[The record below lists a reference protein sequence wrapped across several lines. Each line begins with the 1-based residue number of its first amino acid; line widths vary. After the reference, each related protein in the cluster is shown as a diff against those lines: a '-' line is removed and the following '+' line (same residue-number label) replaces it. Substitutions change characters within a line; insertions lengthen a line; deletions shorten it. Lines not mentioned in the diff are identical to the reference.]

1 MIIKIIGMIIGALV
15 LIGGIYYLVKERKDK
30 ESLKI
35 YGVITAMGGAV
46 FLVAL
51 ILIIMEFV

>member
-35 YGVITAMGGAV
+35 YGVITAIGGAV